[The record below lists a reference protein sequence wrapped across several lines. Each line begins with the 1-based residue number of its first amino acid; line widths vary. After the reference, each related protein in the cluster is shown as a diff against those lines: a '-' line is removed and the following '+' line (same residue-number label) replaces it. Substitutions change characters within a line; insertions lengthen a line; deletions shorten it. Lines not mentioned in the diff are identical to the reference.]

1 VQAADYQPRLGV
13 WSHVWR
19 YTLILAI
26 SGFAWYRLGRWQ
38 WDHNGAWFAIDLGLG
53 ITGLVLVAWRRRFPV
68 TVALI
73 LNLMSAVSGAVAG
86 PSTLALVSLSTRRQL
101 NEIIPIGSVSLGAS
115 ILLVT
120 IDPTSE
126 DDPLFLT
133 ISLVVAIIAI
143 TIGWGMYI
151 GSRRELLASL
161 RERAETAESEQA
173 ARLAQARTAER
184 TRIAREMHDVLAH
197 RISMVT
203 MHAGA
208 LSYRDDLT
216 PEQVRETAGIIQENS
231 HQALTELRQ
240 VLGVLRE
247 DPGDADPELPQ
258 PSADDLPALIEDAR
272 ASGMNVV
279 SELGPVAAVPDL
291 LGRTA
296 FRVVQEGLTNARKHA
311 PDTLV
316 SVGLSGG
323 PGDGLMIEVRNPL
336 RIGSALDVPGSGL
349 GLVGLA
355 ERTALVGGRLRHG
368 VSADQEFTLTAWL
381 PWPA

>member
-1 VQAADYQPRLGV
+1 
-13 WSHVWR
+13 
-19 YTLILAI
+19 
-26 SGFAWYRLGRWQ
+26 
-38 WDHNGAWFAIDLGLG
+38 
-53 ITGLVLVAWRRRFPV
+53 
-68 TVALI
+68 
-73 LNLMSAVSGAVAG
+73 
-86 PSTLALVSLSTRRQL
+86 
-101 NEIIPIGSVSLGAS
+101 
-115 ILLVT
+115 
-120 IDPTSE
+120 
-126 DDPLFLT
+126 
-133 ISLVVAIIAI
+133 
-143 TIGWGMYI
+143 
-151 GSRRELLASL
+151 
-161 RERAETAESEQA
+161 
-173 ARLAQARTAER
+173 
-184 TRIAREMHDVLAH
+184 
-197 RISMVT
+197 MVT

-272 ASGMNVV
+272 ASGMKVV
-279 SELGPVAAVPDL
+279 STLGPVDTIPDL

-316 SVGLSGG
+316 SVELSGG
-323 PGDGLMIEVRNPL
+323 PGDGLTIEVRNPL

-368 VSADQEFTLTAWL
+368 VNADQEFTLTVWL